1 MASIIT
7 VLQLSIFKLSGLNLF
22 NFSLFGLFF
31 CLITL
36 ILNFWKDPNS
46 DRHFMKNLTF
56 KTLAVGWV
64 VAHLASLDLLDFRLG

>member
-31 CLITL
+31 CLITF
-36 ILNFWKDPNS
+36 ILKLGDQTKEETKKRKVKQIKSRKFKD
-46 DRHFMKNLTF
+46 R
-56 KTLAVGWV
+56 
-64 VAHLASLDLLDFRLG
+64 